1 MSKKTM
7 TPFEQALLDAT
18 LEEFSD
24 IPDHEEEIDVTFSK
38 AFVEKLCHK
47 AHITASYEMCRRGD
61 ALVLFYCSYYNSFL
75 HQKASYFLLRGNFCQ
90 MFSLNFQKSIDK
102 A

>member
-38 AFVEKLCHK
+38 AFV
-47 AHITASYEMCRRGD
+47 
-61 ALVLFYCSYYNSFL
+61 
-75 HQKASYFLLRGNFCQ
+75 
-90 MFSLNFQKSIDK
+90 
-102 A
+102 